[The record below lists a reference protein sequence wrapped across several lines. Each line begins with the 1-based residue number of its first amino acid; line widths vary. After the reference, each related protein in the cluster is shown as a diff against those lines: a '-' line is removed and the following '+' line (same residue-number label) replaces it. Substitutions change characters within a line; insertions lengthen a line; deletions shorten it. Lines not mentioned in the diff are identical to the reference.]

1 MHIHKTDK
9 SVSKTMSVHASCQ
22 TCLQT
27 GECGLWTEFAK
38 DKLHR
43 EVENT

>member
-1 MHIHKTDK
+1 MHMHKTDE
-9 SVSKTMSVHASCQ
+9 SVSKTMYVHASCQ
-22 TCLQT
+22 TRLQT

-38 DKLHR
+38 DKLCR